1 MKVRL
6 AVDEDL
12 KELARMGLALKW
24 HEEECGF
31 NGYADDQTYIEQWA
45 KFLVLSFED
54 GRHSMF
60 VAEDDE
66 GNVVGGL
73 IGCVVPMELM
83 YKHPLAGQIVFIW
96 VDPYSRTHILAE
108 GLVEAFEN
116 DMKVKNI
123 STVFGVIY
131 SANIRPQK
139 ALKNRGYSLE
149 FVQMFKEV

>member
-1 MKVRL
+1 MMKVRL

-31 NGYADDQTYIEQWA
+31 NGYADNQTYIEQWA

-54 GRHSMF
+54 GRHVMF
-60 VAEDDE
+60 VAEGYD

-73 IGCVVPMELM
+73 IGCVIPIELM
-83 YKHPLAGQIVFIW
+83 YREPLIGQIQFIW
-96 VDPYSRTHILAE
+96 VDPESRTHVFAE

-116 DMKVKNI
+116 DMKARNI
-123 STVFGVIY
+123 HTEIGRAHV
-131 SANIRPQK
+131 
-139 ALKNRGYSLE
+139 
-149 FVQMFKEV
+149 